1 MEVDMTIQPSK
12 VLTDNWV
19 EPPIKIKEVL
29 ITIIRRSTESP
40 ATTETSTTNQDVHF
54 YSEQTTIVDNKLASA
69 STAEWLDIVTTEKS
83 FTEGNA
89 NVYIIVALSLII
101 LISACLAI
109 IMWCKNHRLR
119 AERRNEYPV
128 YAVSN
133 EEYMDPQKLKNV
145 P

>member
-1 MEVDMTIQPSK
+1 MTVQPSK
-12 VLTDNWV
+12 VLTNNWIQ
-19 EPPIKIKEVL
+19 PPVKIKEVL

-40 ATTETSTTNQDVHF
+40 ATIETTTANQNI
-54 YSEQTTIVDNKLASA
+54 YSEPTSIVDEKLDSA
-69 STAEWLDIVTTEKS
+69 STAEWLEITTTEPS
-83 FTEGNA
+83 ITEGNA
-89 NVYIIVALSLII
+89 NIYIIVALSLII
-101 LISACLAI
+101 LISGCLGI
-109 IMWCKNHRLR
+109 LMWCKNNRLR

>member
-1 MEVDMTIQPSK
+1 MTVQPSK
-12 VLTDNWV
+12 VLTNNWIQ
-19 EPPIKIKEVL
+19 PPVKIKEVL

-40 ATTETSTTNQDVHF
+40 ATIETTTTNQNI
-54 YSEQTTIVDNKLASA
+54 YSEPTTIVDDKLDSA
-69 STAEWLDIVTTEKS
+69 STAEWLEIVTTEPS
-83 FTEGNA
+83 ITEGNA
-89 NVYIIVALSLII
+89 NIYIIVALSLII
-101 LISACLAI
+101 LISGCLGI
-109 IMWCKNHRLR
+109 LMWCKNNRLR

>member
-1 MEVDMTIQPSK
+1 MTVQPSK
-12 VLTDNWV
+12 VLTNGIEAPV
-19 EPPIKIKEVL
+19 KIREVL
-29 ITIIRRSTESP
+29 ITIIRRSTEAP
-40 ATTETSTTNQDVHF
+40 AITETTTANQDVYF
-54 YSEQTTIVDNKLASA
+54 YSEPTTTPMVDNQFASA
-69 STAEWLDIVTTEKS
+69 STDEWLEMVTTEKS
-83 FTEGNA
+83 FTETTGNA
-89 NVYIIVALSLII
+89 NIYIIVALSLII